1 MAGATRGEDE
11 RLQLTGVRAVMV
23 FCDDPGGSCA
33 WWARVLDVRPRGS
46 VAFAWIDLPGGV
58 ELGFHPADPEKNPSG
73 ASTVPYWSVPDLDA
87 ALRVLVSAGAHRLRG
102 PLEVEP
108 GRRIA
113 QVRDPHGAVIGLDE
127 SVAAPG

>member
-1 MAGATRGEDE
+1 MDGATGGEEE
-11 RLQLTGVRAVMV
+11 RLHLTGVRAVMV
-23 FCDDPGGSCA
+23 FCDDPEASCA
-33 WWARVLDVRPRGS
+33 WWARVVDVRPRRSG
-46 VAFAWIDLPGGV
+46 AFAWVDLPCGV

-113 QVRDPHGAVIGLDE
+113 QVRGPHGAVMGLDE
-127 SVAAPG
+127 SDAAPG